1 MSELSEPISAFL
13 DHLQY
18 ERRLSSHTVN
28 AYRRDL
34 SKVAA
39 FVEKQG
45 LNNFRQLTFV
55 QARAFPVFLHRSE
68 LSSRS
73 IQRVLSAARQF
84 YYYLLNERRV
94 SKDHLYRERKL
105 SNNPFVGV
113 MPHKLEKKVL
123 PNTLSFAELESL
135 LEIDT
140 SGGDIACRDR
150 AILELF
156 YSSGLRLS
164 ELTGLDL
171 TDINRSERLV
181 RVTGKG
187 SKDRVVPV
195 GQKALEAIAAW
206 IECRARYAADEEQAV
221 FIGLG
226 RRKKAGSGRLSG
238 RAIQGRV
245 QYWARRKGLG
255 RNVHPHMLRHSF
267 ASHLLESSGDIRAVQ
282 ELLGHADISTTQV
295 YTHLDFQHLAKV
307 YDRAHP
313 RARRRKRGS

>member
-13 DHLQY
+13 GHLQY

-84 YYYLLNERRV
+84 YYYLLNESRV
-94 SKDHLYRERKL
+94 SKDRLYAERKL
-105 SNNPFVGV
+105 ANNPFIGV
-113 MPHKLEKKVL
+113 TAPKAEKPMPH
-123 PNTLSFAELESL
+123 TLSPDAAESL
-135 LEIDT
+135 VNIDT

-171 TDINRSERLV
+171 TDINRSEQLV
-181 RVTGKG
+181 KVTGKG
-187 SKDRVVPV
+187 SKDRVVPI

-206 IECRARYAADEEQAV
+206 IECRTRYAADEEQAV

-226 RRKKAGSGRLSG
+226 RGKKAGSGRLSG

-245 QYWARRKGLG
+245 QYWARRQGLG

-267 ASHLLESSGDIRAVQ
+267 ASHLLESSGDIRAV
-282 ELLGHADISTTQV
+282 
-295 YTHLDFQHLAKV
+295 
-307 YDRAHP
+307 
-313 RARRRKRGS
+313 

>member
-34 SKVAA
+34 SKVVA

-73 IQRVLSAARQF
+73 IQRALSAARQF

-156 YSSGLRLS
+156 YSSGLRLA
-164 ELTGLDL
+164 EVTGLDL
-171 TDINRSERLV
+171 TDINRSEKLV
-181 RVTGKG
+181 RVIGKG

-206 IECRARYAADEEQAV
+206 IE
-221 FIGLG
+221 
-226 RRKKAGSGRLSG
+226 
-238 RAIQGRV
+238 
-245 QYWARRKGLG
+245 
-255 RNVHPHMLRHSF
+255 
-267 ASHLLESSGDIRAVQ
+267 
-282 ELLGHADISTTQV
+282 
-295 YTHLDFQHLAKV
+295 
-307 YDRAHP
+307 
-313 RARRRKRGS
+313 

>member
-94 SKDHLYRERKL
+94 SKDDLYRERKL

-113 MPHKLEKKVL
+113 IPHKLEKRVL
-123 PNTLSFAELESL
+123 PNTLSLAELESL

-171 TDINRSERLV
+171 IDINRDERARKQIVAATRHAGITGRGVPGAENVVVRLRVIGPRNPHLPPTVHSRIERWPCLNAGRILV
-181 RVTGKG
+181 HGNRVRSPLQLPGGGVKRLEESGRIKIIAGTNEQ
-187 SKDRVVPV
+187 VVTDDN
-195 GQKALEAIAAW
+195 GCHRREILFLEA
-206 IECRARYAADEEQAV
+206 RD
-221 FIGLG
+221 LG
-226 RRKKAGSGRLSG
+226 VPLLFTCSG
-238 RAIQGRV
+238 V
-245 QYWARRKGLG
+245 K
-255 RNVHPHMLRHSF
+255 
-267 ASHLLESSGDIRAVQ
+267 
-282 ELLGHADISTTQV
+282 
-295 YTHLDFQHLAKV
+295 
-307 YDRAHP
+307 
-313 RARRRKRGS
+313 

>member
-34 SKVAA
+34 SKVVA

-45 LNNFRQLTFV
+45 LNNFRQLTFK
-55 QARAFPVFLHRSE
+55 QARAFPVLLHRQQ

-73 IQRVLSAARQF
+73 IRRALSAARQF
-84 YYYLLNERRV
+84 YYYLLNESRV
-94 SKDHLYRERKL
+94 SKDRLYAERKL
-105 SNNPFVGV
+105 ANNPFIGV
-113 MPHKLEKKVL
+113 TAPKAEKPMPH
-123 PNTLSFAELESL
+123 TLSPDAAESL
-135 LEIDT
+135 VNIDP

-171 TDINRSERLV
+171 TDINRSEQLV

-187 SKDRVVPV
+187 SKDRVVPI

-226 RRKKAGSGRLSG
+226 RGKKAGSGRLSG

-245 QYWARRKGLG
+245 QYWARRQGLG

>member
-1 MSELSEPISAFL
+1 MSELSQPISAFL

-18 ERRLSSHTVN
+18 ERRLSGHTVN

-45 LNNFRQLTFV
+45 LNDFRQLTFV

-94 SKDHLYRERKL
+94 SKDLLYRERKL

-187 SKDRVVPV
+187 SKDRVVPI
-195 GQKALEAIAAW
+195 GQKALEAIAVW
-206 IECRARYAADEEQAV
+206 IERRTGYAADEEQAV

-226 RRKKAGSGRLSG
+226 RRKKAGSSRLSG

-245 QYWARRKGLG
+245 QYWARRQGLG

-307 YDRAHP
+307 YDQAHP
-313 RARRRKRGS
+313 RARRRKRGN

>member
-1 MSELSEPISAFL
+1 VSAPK
-13 DHLQY
+13 
-18 ERRLSSHTVN
+18 T
-28 AYRRDL
+28 
-34 SKVAA
+34 
-39 FVEKQG
+39 EKP
-45 LNNFRQLTFV
+45 LPRT
-55 QARAFPVFLHRSE
+55 
-68 LSSRS
+68 
-73 IQRVLSAARQF
+73 LSADQAKQ
-84 YYYLLNERRV
+84 
-94 SKDHLYRERKL
+94 
-105 SNNPFVGV
+105 
-113 MPHKLEKKVL
+113 
-123 PNTLSFAELESL
+123 L

-140 SGGDIACRDR
+140 SGGDIAFRDR

-187 SKDRVVPV
+187 SKDRVVPI
-195 GQKALEAIAAW
+195 GQKALAAIALW
-206 IECRARYAADEEQAV
+206 VERRAGYVADGEQAV

-226 RRKKAGSGRLSG
+226 RRKKAGNGRLSA

-245 QYWARRKGLG
+245 QYWARRQGLG
-255 RNVHPHMLRHSF
+255 RNVYPHMLRHSF
-267 ASHLLESSGDIRAVQ
+267 ASHLLESSSDLRAVQ